1 MRVFRKATRPWGEWL
16 SSKNSLGWHLGR
28 RGLKIKTAFREG
40 CPVQPEAFSCRCP
53 GTRSPGRS
61 SEPSGPRGCSQA
73 DPLLGL
79 RMEPQVSTRLAKP
92 LPGRQEVPRSARV
105 SPREFP
111 ALLGPQSE
119 SDVRYHPSHTRLYF
133 CSSSPTPRGRSQEE
147 FGQSSPSPAPGPRLF
162 PSHLWPLRGLCQPRP
177 EMEGD
182 ILQPLADLQGAP
194 SWGRPLHGEPRINH
208 RPIYKPALIKSDIPI
223 F

>member
-92 LPGRQEVPRSARV
+92 LPGRREVPRSARV

-119 SDVRYHPSHTRLYF
+119 SDVRYHPSPAGAST
-133 CSSSPTPRGRSQEE
+133 PTPH
-147 FGQSSPSPAPGPRLF
+147 P
-162 PSHLWPLRGLCQPRP
+162 PSHLAGHGLPSSMWEKPPL
-177 EMEGD
+177 
-182 ILQPLADLQGAP
+182 GAP
-194 SWGRPLHGEPRINH
+194 NPGQQDWFRKERP
-208 RPIYKPALIKSDIPI
+208 K
-223 F
+223 

>member
-92 LPGRQEVPRSARV
+92 LPGRREVPRSARV

-119 SDVRYHPSHTRLYF
+119 SDVGYHPSPAGASTPHPHPHPTWLVTASLALCGKSPLWEPLTLGSRTGSGRNILSERDCLGLSVALKKDFCTRLVKNGKEDF
-133 CSSSPTPRGRSQEE
+133 IQGWCNRGERVSPECGKDS
-147 FGQSSPSPAPGPRLF
+147 
-162 PSHLWPLRGLCQPRP
+162 
-177 EMEGD
+177 
-182 ILQPLADLQGAP
+182 
-194 SWGRPLHGEPRINH
+194 
-208 RPIYKPALIKSDIPI
+208 
-223 F
+223 